1 MVDPRRPASAYALS
15 CSELYASMGAPFAE
29 ATLPAVLR
37 VIFRL
42 KNLRRAEDPAGHM
55 AQFMLNQFGT
65 DNKMYIDNT
74 GNFSPWPGSLTVI
87 VSGSPLF
94 WCMMCGK

>member
-1 MVDPRRPASAYALS
+1 
-15 CSELYASMGAPFAE
+15 MGLDFAANTIPE
-29 ATLPAVLR
+29 VLK
-37 VIFRL
+37 VIFGL

-87 VSGSPLF
+87 VSGLHLWF
-94 WCMMCGK
+94 GWEVRC